1 MSDGPSGYEV
11 EFPEGYFGQLEEDTP
26 ARGWLEVTVR
36 APDGKTRYR
45 LAFYDAVRL
54 KQTLDD
60 YAEQGQVHCA
70 EPNLVLLTEV
80 STANVHQAVAA
91 LTREGYFDQI
101 KPEATQP

>member
-1 MSDGPSGYEV
+1 MSAGASGYEI

-36 APDGKTRYR
+36 ATDGKTRYR

-60 YAEQGQVHCA
+60 YAEQGKVHYA

-80 STANVHQAVAA
+80 STANVQKAVAELA
-91 LTREGYFDQI
+91 REGYFDQI
-101 KPEATQP
+101 KAEAALS